1 MSLLS
6 VGARALL
13 ANQTAL
19 QTTGHNI
26 ANVSTA
32 GYSRQSVHLQTVQ
45 GQFSGSGY
53 IGNGVNVVTIMR
65 NHNELL
71 TRQAA
76 AAQAVQAGDTV
87 RAERLTQLQDVFQGG
102 ATGLGAAISDMLN
115 SLVDV
120 VAAPSDI
127 TARTV
132 TLTRMDEMASRMRN
146 SGNQLHELEYS
157 VNEQL
162 TNNATRINQLAQSI
176 AEANEQVARAKGN
189 GQSPNDLLDR
199 RDQLIRELN
208 QYIQT
213 TQIPADDG
221 SIGVFI
227 GGSQALVLGNQAA
240 SVSVAESQLFTGS
253 NQMRL
258 FFNRPGATPSEMQE
272 DMLGGGEMAGLLKF
286 ANNDLVEGRNLLG
299 RMALAIGMSMNAQNR
314 LGLTLDGKPGGDL
327 FTVPAG
333 AKGYTSSA
341 GLAGSNVSYA
351 DPTRFAASDYEVRFT
366 GANAGQVVRLSDGK
380 TTGFTSLTDP
390 SLQNIDGLTFNLTG
404 AGAAGERILFKPFAD
419 AAANIKALV
428 NSPRDLAAAN
438 PINAAM
444 GTSNGGTLQLSELK
458 ATGLPNPPG
467 LVLPPNGDTATP
479 PAFPGGI
486 QLQFTAGPPATYDV
500 INRGSA
506 PPTTVATGQSYVAG
520 QPISINGWS
529 ITLQGTPKSG
539 DTVNI
544 GNATDPQYGDYYT
557 RNAGNASALMALRDV
572 KMFDESKLSDGYAG
586 LMAQIGTRTQSAS
599 YAAELSNSIASNL
612 EADRTA
618 VSGVNLDEEAAR
630 LIQYQQA
637 YQASAKMLQIAQN
650 IFDNLIQSMGR

>member
-1 MSLLS
+1 MK
-6 VGARALL
+6 
-13 ANQTAL
+13 
-19 QTTGHNI
+19 
-26 ANVSTA
+26 
-32 GYSRQSVHLQTVQ
+32 
-45 GQFSGSGY
+45 
-53 IGNGVNVVTIMR
+53 IGDRMTYDIVVTGFS
-65 NHNELL
+65 
-71 TRQAA
+71 
-76 AAQAVQAGDTV
+76 AQGK
-87 RAERLTQLQDVFQGG
+87 R
-102 ATGLGAAISDMLN
+102 LGAAQGKVKL
-115 SLVDV
+115 
-120 VAAPSDI
+120 
-127 TARTV
+127 
-132 TLTRMDEMASRMRN
+132 
-146 SGNQLHELEYS
+146 
-157 VNEQL
+157 
-162 TNNATRINQLAQSI
+162 
-176 AEANEQVARAKGN
+176 QVRKGFK
-189 GQSPNDLLDR
+189 Q
-199 RDQLIRELN
+199 
-208 QYIQT
+208 
-213 TQIPADDG
+213 
-221 SIGVFI
+221 
-227 GGSQALVLGNQAA
+227 
-240 SVSVAESQLFTGS
+240 
-253 NQMRL
+253 
-258 FFNRPGATPSEMQE
+258 GA
-272 DMLGGGEMAGLLKF
+272 
-286 ANNDLVEGRNLLG
+286 
-299 RMALAIGMSMNAQNR
+299 
-314 LGLTLDGKPGGDL
+314 
-327 FTVPAG
+327 VPAG
-333 AKGYTSSA
+333 IEKTFNVTEQLEVGSGPSGQITWEGQDADGAIYFLGRLDEGKEWALVTDKKLMLDVPAVLEEGKSWQYTM
-341 GLAGSNVSYA
+341 
-351 DPTRFAASDYEVRFT
+351 
-366 GANAGQVVRLSDGK
+366 RLSDGK

-544 GNATDPQYGDYYT
+544 GNATDPLYGDIYT

-586 LMAQIGTRTQSAS
+586 LMAQNGTRTQSAS

>member
-1 MSLLS
+1 MSLMN
-6 VGARALL
+6 VGVSALN
-13 ANQTAL
+13 ANQQAL
-19 QTTGHNI
+19 TTVGHNI
-26 ANVSTA
+26 ANVNTP
-32 GYSRQSVHLQTVQ
+32 GYSRQTVYTKALV
-45 GQFSGSGY
+45 GQNM
-53 IGNGVNVVTIMR
+53 GNGFIGKGVQVATVMR
-65 NHNELL
+65 NYSALL
-71 TRQAA
+71 NRQSNVANATYAA
-76 AAQAVQAGDTV
+76 DSS
-87 RAERLTQLQDVFQGG
+87 RLQGLMQMQDVFKGG
-102 ATGLGAAISDMLN
+102 DGSLGAAVTNMMN
-115 SLVDV
+115 AFVDV
-120 VAAPSDI
+120 QAAPSDA
-127 TARTV
+127 TGRNV
-132 TLTRMDEMASRMRN
+132 VLTRMSELAARFHAASNMLEEQDY
-146 SGNQLHELEYS
+146 STAQQLR
-157 VNEQL
+157 
-162 TNNATRINQLAQSI
+162 NNALLVNDKAS
-176 AEANEQVARAKGN
+176 QVARLNNEISRALATGH
-189 GQSPNDLLDR
+189 QPNDLLDA
-199 RDQLIRELN
+199 RDQVIREIN
-208 QYIQT
+208 QYVQT
-213 TQIPADDG
+213 TQVAADDG
-221 SIGVFI
+221 TISLFV

-299 RMALAIGMSMNAQNR
+299 RMALAIGMSMNAQNK
-314 LGLTLDGKPGGDL
+314 LGLTLDGKVGGDL